1 MEYLV
6 LIASDETTNPQ
17 RGTAEFDQWMAAWM
31 RFNTQLKDGGHF
43 VAGAGLQPTPT
54 ATTVR
59 KSAGAPSQIVDGPF
73 AETKEQLGG
82 FYLIEADDLDQALAL
97 AEDLPI
103 PVGSIEVR
111 PLSFR
116 VDA

>member
-1 MEYLV
+1 MQYLL
-6 LIASDETTNPQ
+6 LIYEDERNYMDKEPSP
-17 RGTAEFDQWMAAWM
+17 EMFKPWFDYTDA
-31 RFNTQLKDGGHF
+31 TKDAGVY

-59 KSAGAPSQIVDGPF
+59 VRDGKTMTMDGPF

-82 FYLIEADDLDQALAL
+82 YYLLDCKDLDEAISW
-97 AEDLPI
+97 AEKIPSA

-111 PLSFR
+111 PLMQ
-116 VDA
+116 APA